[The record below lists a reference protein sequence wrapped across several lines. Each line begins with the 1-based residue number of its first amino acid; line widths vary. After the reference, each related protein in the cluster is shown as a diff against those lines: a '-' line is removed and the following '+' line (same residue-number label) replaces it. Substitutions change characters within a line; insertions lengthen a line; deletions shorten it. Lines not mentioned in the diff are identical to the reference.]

1 MAERLHSWGPQRG
14 FRQGHH
20 ILKFQE
26 NYVCTS
32 KSIDFKGS
40 VFTRACMHTYTCKIP
55 HIQEKDS
62 TRWSKKEIR
71 ACVEELEFL
80 GYFMYISGGALQKL
94 VSFFGLWIGIIFM
107 SSSSELRDPELLM
120 LLLPHFHFV
129 FDCNCFYVLVTPKS
143 LTIFPGPLEWNSL
156 VIYFIMLIFLG

>member
-107 SSSSELRDPELLM
+107 SSSSELETLSFLCFFYHIFT
-120 LLLPHFHFV
+120 LYLIATV
-129 FDCNCFYVLVTPKS
+129 FMCWLRLNLWPYFQDH
-143 LTIFPGPLEWNSL
+143 WNGIL
-156 VIYFIMLIFLG
+156 WWFIS